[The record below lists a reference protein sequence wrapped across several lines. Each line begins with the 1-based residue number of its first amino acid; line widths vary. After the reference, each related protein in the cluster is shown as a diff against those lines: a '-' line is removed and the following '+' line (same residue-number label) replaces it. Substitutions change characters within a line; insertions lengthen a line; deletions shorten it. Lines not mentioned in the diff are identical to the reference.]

1 MPPEHTPRIAWLFPS
16 LERGNYWHPILSE
29 LTRMYPQTHVFT
41 GVWSGYSQ
49 GYENGFAVEVVGKMR
64 FVDTAATGTGYNKG
78 FIYASPKIIGRLL
91 SFRPDLIFTTG
102 FCMWTIFALLL
113 KPIAQWRVVITYDG
127 SSPGVDYRGD
137 RLRAFARRLMGW
149 AANGFITNSQAGKA
163 YLQEQ
168 LGVSDS
174 KIFARPYQVP
184 DITALLQPSDR
195 PLPDPIHRPVFL
207 YIGQLIPRK
216 GLQQL
221 LAACRL
227 LQEQGC
233 DRYTLWVIGDGA
245 QRQELQAFSQQH
257 QLEES
262 VHWLGWV
269 EYSQLGAYLQTS
281 DVFVFPTLEDIW
293 GMVLLEAM
301 AFGKPVVS
309 SRWAGASEL
318 VIEGEN
324 GYLIDPYQP
333 EEIASAMRQLID
345 HPERI
350 SSQGDQSRT
359 RMTAH
364 TSPLAAQFLAK
375 VTDVVLH
382 Q

>member
-1 MPPEHTPRIAWLFPS
+1 MPPENTPRIAWLFPS
-16 LERGNYWHPILSE
+16 LERGNYWHPIFSE
-29 LTRMYPQTHVFT
+29 LTRMYPQTQVFT

-49 GYENGFAVEVVGKMR
+49 GYQDAFAVEVVGKMR

-102 FCMWTIFALLL
+102 FCMWTLFALLL
-113 KPIAQWRVVITYDG
+113 KPIGRWRVVITYDG
-127 SSPGVDYRGD
+127 SSPGVDYQGD
-137 RLRAFARRLMGW
+137 RLRSLVRRAMAGV
-149 AANGFITNSQAGKA
+149 ANGLITNSQAGKA

-168 LGVSDS
+168 LGVPEP

-184 DITALLQPSDR
+184 DVTALLQPSER
-195 PLPDPIHRPVFL
+195 PLPDPAHRPLFL
-207 YIGQLIPRK
+207 YIGQLIARK

-221 LAACRL
+221 LEACRL
-227 LQEQGC
+227 LREQGC

-245 QRQELQAFSQQH
+245 QRQELQAFIQQH
-257 QLEES
+257 HLEES
-262 VHWLGWV
+262 VQWLGWV
-269 EYSQLGAYLQTS
+269 EYSQLGAYLQKS

-301 AFGKPVVS
+301 AFGKPVLS

-318 VIEGEN
+318 VSEGEN
-324 GYLIDPYQP
+324 GSLIDPHQP
-333 EEIASAMRQLID
+333 EAIAAAMRQLIE
-345 HPERI
+345 HPDRI
-350 SSQGDQSRT
+350 APQGHQSHRL
-359 RMTAH
+359 MTAH
-364 TSPLAAQFLAK
+364 TSYAAAQFLAK